1 MRRLLH
7 HSISFHYP
15 LFPKRLRWLFIGHL
29 LRGAAEE
36 TVGLFV
42 PIFLFSLGSELQIP
56 FLHAYLLPLPWL
68 FRGILIVSAHFFLY
82 RLCALFLTLPLAQF
96 IKWIGLMK
104 SMVLGN
110 LCSLFMYLSFY
121 VSVQNAWFLLPATVF
136 TAMQV
141 ILYWVPYHTQFAV
154 RADLA
159 LLGQEIGAIN
169 FLNRLVR
176 AGLPMFGGIVIG
188 VFGFQVSYAV
198 GIVLMLASSVC
209 LLAVDE
215 VKIAF
220 SVSFREFI
228 AWLRDRKKHRIVI
241 ALFGKYLDDCAIGLW
256 SVYIFIFLGTVQRV
270 GYVYSIVLFSSLI
283 IAYFMGWY
291 LGKHK
296 SRKIFFLTGG
306 LLSLLWMFRLFVQNL
321 WHLIAVDLLDAL
333 AIHIYTPI
341 YDLGLCLESRGRQVF
356 HFYVFRE
363 ITLSMVGI
371 VFWLVIIGIFILP
384 LQWFGVF
391 ILGGVGILMSLNMMR
406 RAI

>member
-29 LRGAAEE
+29 LRGAAEVS
-36 TVGLFV
+36 VGLFV
-42 PIFLFSLGSELQIP
+42 PIFLFTLGSELQIP
-56 FLHAYLLPLPWL
+56 FLSRYLLPLPWL
-68 FRGILIVSAHFFLY
+68 LRGIVIIAAHFCLY
-82 RLCALFLTLPLAQF
+82 RMCTLLLALPFARF
-96 IKWIGLMK
+96 VKRIGLIK
-104 SMVLGN
+104 SMILGN
-110 LCSLFMYLSFY
+110 LCSLLMFLSFY
-121 VSVQNAWFLLPATVF
+121 FSVQNAWFLLPATVF
-136 TAMQV
+136 AALPI

-154 RADLA
+154 RADFT
-159 LLGQEIGAIN
+159 LLGQEVGAID
-169 FLNRLVR
+169 FLNRLVS

-188 VFGFQVSYAV
+188 VFGFQVSYAI
-198 GIVLMLASSVC
+198 GILLMLASSIC

-228 AWLRDRKKHRIVI
+228 AWLRNQKKHRILI

-270 GYVYSIVLFSSLI
+270 GYVYSVVLFSSLI

-291 LGKHK
+291 LGKH
-296 SRKIFFLTGG
+296 RGRGVFFFTGG

-321 WHLIAVDLLDAL
+321 WNLIIVDLLDSL
-333 AIHIYTPI
+333 AINVYTPM
-341 YDLGLCLESRGRQVF
+341 YDLGLVLESRGRQVF

-363 ITLSMVGI
+363 MLLSIVGMI
-371 VFWLVIIGIFILP
+371 FWLVIIGMFALP
-384 LQWFGVF
+384 LQWIGVF
-391 ILGGVGILMSLNMMR
+391 MLGGVGMLLSLNMVR
-406 RAI
+406 REV

>member
-15 LFPKRLRWLFIGHL
+15 LFPKHLRWLFVGHL

-36 TVGLFV
+36 AVALFV
-42 PIFLFSLGSELQIP
+42 PIFLFTMGSELQIP
-56 FLHAYLLPLPWL
+56 FLNTYLLPLPWL
-68 FRGILIVSAHFFLY
+68 LRGILIISAHFFLY
-82 RLCALFLTLPLAQF
+82 RICVLFLTLPLARF

-104 SMVLGN
+104 SMILGN
-110 LCSLFMYLSFY
+110 FCSLFMFFSFYLS
-121 VSVQNAWFLLPATVF
+121 VHNAWFLFPAMLF
-136 TAMQV
+136 AAMQI
-141 ILYWVPYHTQFAV
+141 ILYWIPYYTQFAV
-154 RADLA
+154 RADFK
-159 LLGQEIGAIN
+159 LLGQEVGAID

-215 VKIAF
+215 VKISF
-220 SVSFREFI
+220 TVTFREFI
-228 AWLRDRKKHRIVI
+228 TWLCDHTKHRIVI
-241 ALFGKYLDDCAIGLW
+241 GLFGKYLDDCAIGLW
-256 SVYIFIFLGTVQRV
+256 SVYIFIFLGTAQRV
-270 GYVYSIVLFSSLI
+270 GYLYSVVLFSSLI

-296 SRKIFFLTGG
+296 ARKVFFLTGG

-321 WHLIAVDLLDAL
+321 WHLIAVDLIDGL
-333 AIHIYTPI
+333 AVNIYTPI

-363 ITLSMVGI
+363 LTLSIVGI
-371 VFWLVIIGIFILP
+371 VFWLTVIGIFLLP

-391 ILGGVGILMSLNMMR
+391 MLGGIGILLSLNMMR
-406 RAI
+406 KEV